1 MGAVGAAAGGAVRS
15 WRGAQRELSRVCVE
29 QSLLT
34 NALST
39 HVLLVA
45 HVALAAVAGRCGDAA
60 SVQAE
65 VSEMLADVDGLI
77 QSGGSWKAQRQ
88 HQVEG

>member
-1 MGAVGAAAGGAVRS
+1 
-15 WRGAQRELSRVCVE
+15 VCVK

-34 NALST
+34 NAFSA

-45 HVALAAVAGRCGDAA
+45 HVALAAVAGRGGDAA

-77 QSGGSWKAQRQ
+77 QGGGSWKAQRQ
-88 HQVEG
+88 HRVEDYSSLPLMVPRKQVGKSKS